1 MKKLV
6 FLLIATALF
15 VSCSEDDN
23 AQGGTLNISAGYATT
38 AGKMA
43 SNLEF
48 TGGYIWL
55 TEVQFEGHYASGDS
69 IEVNIE
75 RSSRIDFATGV
86 ASPSLDDILIPSG
99 DFVELEL
106 EVELRDEDAQ
116 PSIVMEGMY
125 TRTDNTEVPIRFE
138 YNSGETFEAE
148 YERPVTIMDGETVL
162 SRIVFDP
169 NVWFS
174 VVSNEALDNA
184 TVNTD
189 GVIVIS
195 ENSNEGIFDLVADRL
210 DESTEAEF
218 D

>member
-6 FLLIATALF
+6 FLFLSFALII
-15 VSCSEDDN
+15 SCSDDDSN
-23 AQGGTLNISAGYATT
+23 QGGTLNVTAGYKSSA
-38 AGKMA
+38 AKMA
-43 SNLEF
+43 NTLEF
-48 TGGYIWL
+48 TSGYIWL
-55 TEVQFEGHYASGDS
+55 TEVEFEGHYASGDS
-69 IEVNIE
+69 IEVNVE
-75 RSSRIDFATGV
+75 RSSKIDFATGV
-86 ASPSLDDILIPSG
+86 ATPSLDGIAIPAG

-125 TRTDNTEVPIRFE
+125 TRTDNTQAPIRFE

-148 YERPVTIMDGETVL
+148 YEKPVTILDGETVL

-169 NVWFS
+169 DVWFS

-195 ENSNEGIFDLVADRL
+195 ESSNEGIFDLVADRL
-210 DESTEAEF
+210 DESAESEF
-218 D
+218 E